1 MRLETWNITRF
12 GSARTLTPLVP
23 NASEFVVRPDGGAI
37 FVAAFTGTWPATLY
51 DLGTSD
57 SLTTDLATN
66 GGGSPSY
73 SVTLD
78 STEADR
84 IGRLPLASPLIT
96 DAEALALV
104 AKAAS
109 RIDAGR
115 ATLDLGTYPFGG
127 TAPVWTVKATGQF
140 ENVLRGPIA
149 QPPSRCEIVR
159 LNARSGQLL
168 GIQLFPNERDCA

>member
-1 MRLETWNITRF
+1 MRYSVILSLAGALVWTSPIAAQKPQAHPIPPVLLNHLYVVLDSET
-12 GSARTLTPLVP
+12 
-23 NASEFVVRPDGGAI
+23 
-37 FVAAFTGTWPATLY
+37 VAAI
-51 DLGTSD
+51 
-57 SLTTDLATN
+57 
-66 GGGSPSY
+66 
-73 SVTLD
+73 V
-78 STEADR
+78 
-84 IGRLPLASPLIT
+84 ASPLIT

-140 ENVLRGPIA
+140 ENILRGPIA